1 MKRIFFLLLFTLI
14 FFSTNSCEK
23 NNNPET
29 DGADGKGHPRILLL
43 EGEEQQIKDLIAAD
57 ETWKKMHNAILE
69 ECNKILSKPELER
82 VMVGRRLLSTSRE
95 LLRRVFFLAYGHR
108 MTGDSRFLNKAEK
121 EMLAVSRF
129 SDWNPSHFLD
139 VAEMTMGVAI
149 GYDWL
154 FASLT
159 ETSRKEIKNAILDK
173 GINPSKDSKN
183 NSWLKS
189 SNNWN
194 QVCNAGMTFGA
205 LAIQEDE
212 PTLAKE
218 IIERAFASLPI
229 SMEAYQPDGV
239 YPEGYGYWGYGSSFN
254 ILFLSAVEKALGDDR
269 GLSQTPGFLKTGQ
282 FMNNTIT
289 PTEKSFNWA
298 DCGTG
303 TNLNPA
309 MFWFAEKTSNPSVLW
324 SEAKFLK
331 TDDFSKFK
339 GIRELP
345 AIMIWA
351 INIPLSKITEPAEKI
366 WAGQGANPVSMM
378 RTSWTSPD
386 AVYLGFKAGS
396 PSVNHGHMDIG
407 SFVMEADG
415 VRWASDPGMQDY
427 ESLESKGMSIFGKT
441 QDAQRWTIFRMN
453 NHSHNVLTF
462 DTQLQ
467 QVSGYSKIDKSSGK
481 EGFKFAIS
489 DISSVY
495 NNQVKKAVRGVAI
508 QDEKYVVVRDE
519 IETTGKTTKVKWAM
533 FTFANAELAEKSATL
548 TIGTKK
554 LYLKVNAPSGT
565 TMKTWSTA
573 PTNNYDATNPGTI
586 MVGFECEVPANS
598 KAVFEVLLVPEKVKD
613 TAQFINKKLEDWN

>member
-1 MKRIFFLLLFTLI
+1 MKHVISILI
-14 FFSTNSCEK
+14 FSLVFLSTNSCEK
-23 NNNPET
+23 SNDPLI
-29 DGADGKGHPRILLL
+29 DVADKKGHPRILLL
-43 EGEEQQIKDLIAAD
+43 DGEEQQIKDLIAAD

-69 ECNKILSKPELER
+69 ECNKMLGKPELER

-95 LLRRVFFLAYGHR
+95 LLRRVFFLAYGYR

-154 FASLT
+154 FASLS
-159 ETSRKEIKNAILDK
+159 ESSRTEIKNAILIK
-173 GINPSKDSKN
+173 GLNSSKDSKY

-189 SNNWN
+189 TNNWN

-212 PTLAKE
+212 PALAKE
-218 IIERAFASLPI
+218 IIDRAFTSLPI
-229 SMEAYQPDGV
+229 SMEVYQPDGV
-239 YPEGYGYWGYGSSFN
+239 YPEGYSYWGYGSSFN

-269 GLSQTPGFLKTGQ
+269 GLSQIPGFLNTGH
-282 FMNNTIT
+282 FLKHTIA
-289 PTEKSFNWA
+289 PSEKSFNWA

-303 TNLNPA
+303 ANLNPS
-309 MFWFAEKTSNPSVLW
+309 MFWFAEKTGDLTVLW
-324 SEAKFLK
+324 SEKKFLEVA
-331 TDDFSKFK
+331 DFSKFK

-345 AIMIWA
+345 ALMIWA
-351 INIPLSKITEPAEKI
+351 KNIPLSQITVPAEKI
-366 WAGQGANPVSMM
+366 WTGQGPNPVAMM
-378 RTSWTSPD
+378 RTSWTSPE

-396 PSVNHGHMDIG
+396 PSVNHGHMDVG

-462 DTQLQ
+462 DGQLQ
-467 QVSGYSKIDKSSGK
+467 QVSGYAKIDKTSGK

-489 DISSVY
+489 DISTVY

-533 FTFANAELAEKSATL
+533 FTFATAELGENSATL
-548 TIGTKK
+548 TIGSKK
-554 LYLKVNAPSGT
+554 LYLKVNAPAGT

-573 PTNNYDATNPGTI
+573 PTNDYDAANPGTI
-586 MVGFECEVPANS
+586 MVGFECEIPANT
-598 KAVFEVLLVPEKVKD
+598 KAVFEVLLVPEKAKE
-613 TAQFINKKLEDWN
+613 TAKFLNKKLDDWN